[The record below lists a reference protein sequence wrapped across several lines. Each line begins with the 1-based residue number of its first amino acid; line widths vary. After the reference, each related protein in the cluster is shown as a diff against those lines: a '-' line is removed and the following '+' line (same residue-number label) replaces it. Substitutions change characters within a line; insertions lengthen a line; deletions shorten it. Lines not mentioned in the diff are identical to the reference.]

1 MYVIEDT
8 SNEAP
13 EQDELAQDDLARELR
28 TVVALR
34 TKGRCRD
41 GHGTLTHL
49 FFSEDLYDIA
59 RAKFICRGCEVREA
73 CFDGAQ
79 ARREPWGV
87 WGGELFVNG
96 KVIAQKRRRGRPPKN
111 RDAETIVIDGV
122 EVVVVP
128 AIVNA

>member
-1 MYVIEDT
+1 MHPQVLTEEIDEASIETPDLRG
-8 SNEAP
+8 
-13 EQDELAQDDLARELR
+13 LAA
-28 TVVALR
+28 
-34 TKGRCRD
+34 CND
-41 GHGTLTHL
+41 GSGTLTDL

-59 RAKFICRGCEVREA
+59 HAKHICRTCDVREA
-73 CFDGAQ
+73 CFEGAK

-111 RDAETIVIDGV
+111 RAAETIVIDGV

-128 AIVNA
+128 AIQSA

>member
-1 MYVIEDT
+1 MFAEVRIE
-8 SNEAP
+8 EA
-13 EQDELAQDDLARELR
+13 EEWEREVDLRELAA
-28 TVVALR
+28 
-34 TKGRCRD
+34 CND
-41 GHGTLTHL
+41 GTGSLTDL

>member
-1 MYVIEDT
+1 MFAEVRIAEESEWEREVDLR
-8 SNEAP
+8 A
-13 EQDELAQDDLARELR
+13 LAA
-28 TVVALR
+28 
-34 TKGRCRD
+34 CND
-41 GHGTLTHL
+41 GAGSLTEL

-59 RAKFICRGCEVREA
+59 RAKFICRACEVREV
-73 CFDGAQ
+73 CFEGAK

-96 KVIAQKRRRGRPPKN
+96 KVIAQKRRRGRPPKR

-128 AIVNA
+128 AIQSA

>member
-1 MYVIEDT
+1 MFAEVRIE
-8 SNEAP
+8 EA
-13 EQDELAQDDLARELR
+13 EEWEREVELRDLA
-28 TVVALR
+28 A
-34 TKGRCRD
+34 CND
-41 GHGTLTHL
+41 GTGSLTEL

-59 RAKFICRGCEVREA
+59 RAKHICGSCEVREL
-73 CFDGAQ
+73 CFEGAR

-111 RDAETIVIDGV
+111 RPAETIVIDGV

-128 AIVNA
+128 AIQSV